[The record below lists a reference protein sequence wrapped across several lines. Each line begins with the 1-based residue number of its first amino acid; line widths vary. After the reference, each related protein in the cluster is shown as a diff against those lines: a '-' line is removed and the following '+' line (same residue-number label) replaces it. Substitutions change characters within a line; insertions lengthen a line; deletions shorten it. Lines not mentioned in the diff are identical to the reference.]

1 MTATASSSSH
11 RFASEPRPPTLTMR
25 RDDRIRSFNSFDDI
39 TESEEED
46 IQEPTSSASISTT
59 SSTTSDRSPYAVYEQ
74 EKLSAAKM
82 RSFSLTNN
90 PFLSPKAMRQFF
102 PPTPRLSRGFSDPI
116 VRRKSSLPTILSR
129 HSPDHS
135 DDFLGLPP
143 IPEAT
148 TPASPSA
155 NAPATNP
162 FQRNDSA

>member
-1 MTATASSSSH
+1 MTATTSTSTSSH
-11 RFASEPRPPTLTMR
+11 RFASEPRPPTLTKR
-25 RDDRIRSFNSFDDI
+25 RDDRIRNFNSFDDI

-46 IQEPTSSASISTT
+46 IQEPTSSN
-59 SSTTSDRSPYAVYEQ
+59 SSTTSERSPYAVYEQ

-90 PFLSPKAMRQFF
+90 PFLSPKTMRQFF
-102 PPTPRLSRGFSDPI
+102 PPTTPRLSRGFSDPI
-116 VRRKSSLPTILSR
+116 VRRKSSLPTILSC

-155 NAPATNP
+155 NAPANNP
-162 FQRNDSA
+162 FQRNDSS